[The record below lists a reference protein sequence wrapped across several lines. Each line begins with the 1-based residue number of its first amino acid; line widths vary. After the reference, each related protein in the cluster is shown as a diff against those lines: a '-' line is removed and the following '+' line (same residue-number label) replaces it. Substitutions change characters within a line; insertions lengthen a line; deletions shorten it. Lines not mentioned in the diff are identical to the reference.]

1 VQARSAYISAA
12 LYFHKGILL
21 LMRKICLLLLLPL
34 VFAVSAFAQTNQ
46 QIVNYNNIKTG
57 IISPDLLEHE
67 IQTRNLITPQI
78 EPEQTDSSLS
88 PVLRMSEGK
97 SLGAFST
104 GNAIID
110 GFIVDSCLR
119 YNIDPLL
126 IYAQMNQES
135 KFKQRAVSHKG
146 ARGLM
151 QLIPST
157 AIRFGAKDIYDPQQN
172 IEVGVKYMRWL
183 LNKFDGDIRL
193 ALAAYNAGEGAV
205 IKYGRQIPPYRETE
219 NYVARITTRYA
230 EIASLNMESWKWQ
243 Q

>member
-1 VQARSAYISAA
+1 
-12 LYFHKGILL
+12 
-21 LMRKICLLLLLPL
+21 MRKVCLLLLLPFI
-34 VFAVSAFAQTNQ
+34 FAVSASAQTNQ

-57 IISPDLLEHE
+57 IISSDLLEDE
-67 IQTRNLITPQI
+67 IQTGNLITPQI
-78 EPEQTDSSLS
+78 ETEQTNSSSS

-104 GNAIID
+104 GDAIID

-135 KFKQRAVSHKG
+135 KFKQRAISHKG

-151 QLIPST
+151 QLIPAT

-193 ALAAYNAGEGAV
+193 ALAAYNAGENAV
-205 IKYGRQIPPYRETE
+205 IKHGRQIPPYRETQ

>member
-1 VQARSAYISAA
+1 
-12 LYFHKGILL
+12 
-21 LMRKICLLLLLPL
+21 MRKICLLLLLPL
-34 VFAVSAFAQTNQ
+34 VFAVSASAQTNQ

-57 IISPDLLEHE
+57 IISPDLLEDE
-67 IQTRNLITPQI
+67 IQNGNLITPQI
-78 EPEQTDSSLS
+78 EPEQTNSSS

-104 GNAIID
+104 GDIIID

-135 KFKQRAVSHKG
+135 KFKQRAISYKG

-151 QLIPST
+151 QLIPAT
-157 AIRFGAKDIYDPQQN
+157 AIRFGAKNIYDPQQN

>member
-1 VQARSAYISAA
+1 MQAQSAYISAA
-12 LYFHKGILL
+12 LYFYKGILL
-21 LMRKICLLLLLPL
+21 LMRKICLLLLLPF
-34 VFAVSAFAQTNQ
+34 VFAVSASAQTNQ

-57 IISPDLLEHE
+57 IISSDLLEDE
-67 IQTRNLITPQI
+67 IQTGNLITPQI
-78 EPEQTDSSLS
+78 EPEQTNSSSL
-88 PVLRMSEGK
+88 VLRMSEGK

-104 GNAIID
+104 GDAIID

-126 IYAQMNQES
+126 IFAQMDQES
-135 KFKQRAVSHKG
+135 KFKSRAFSHKG

-151 QLIPST
+151 QLIPAT
-157 AIRFGAKDIYDPQQN
+157 AARFGAKDVYDPQQN

-183 LNKFDGDIRL
+183 LNKFDGDVRL
-193 ALAAYNAGEGAV
+193 ALAAYNAGENAI
-205 IKYGRQIPPYRETE
+205 IKNGRQIPPYRETQ
-219 NYVARITTRYA
+219 NYVAKITSRYA